1 MARHRILS
9 GLILLILAVSAR
21 GDWPTAR
28 GNGGRTGT
36 VPVGPTGPLRPAW
49 KAASAIPA
57 PAWPGEARGSL
68 WQRITNSLT
77 ARAADDL
84 APVPILVGGRVIFA
98 TTHDEVRC
106 VDQSNGTVLWR
117 HFCGGP
123 VRYAPVA
130 HEGKVLV
137 GSDDGTVEA
146 IDLESGRVVWATR
159 IGPDQPLVSGN
170 GRPISTCPVRTGLLV
185 ADGRVYVA
193 AGLFPLEGTY
203 LVALDPRDGS
213 LRWRRQLGAVSPQG
227 YLVDAGTDI
236 LVPCGRAS
244 PRLYRKQDGTF
255 VREVPSAS
263 GTFAVVSEGETLS
276 GPGPTGT
283 IEAAQARTGAKIVS
297 YPGRQMAVTAER
309 SYLVTG
315 LELVVLDRARL
326 RSSRGDL
333 AKSTLWKAEC
343 GTGAALIVAGDQVYV
358 GASDRVE
365 VFDTETGVLRQSLIT
380 GSPVAALAAN
390 ALGLVV
396 ALRDGTVIGY
406 QPTTGAGASLP
417 VAVTLGGEANR
428 GPRIGAG
435 GKVEEWVR
443 KLPSPSGWA
452 LWSGTGD
459 PLPMV
464 TSLIAAGRLHV
475 VVAATESGAPGLRQR
490 LADLGWLGTHV
501 SVVIRRADGSLP
513 VTDHLFNLVLADGL
527 SAAEAVRLACPAP
540 SGWIVRGGVMEA
552 APAGART
559 GSWTHQYGNAAN
571 TCATAQPLTG
581 YPRLQWF
588 GGHGPERMPDRH
600 TRGHAPLAAGGLLL
614 SMAENGLIATD
625 ARNGTVRW
633 ELDLPDSMRYAMPY
647 DAGYAALSEDG
658 LRAYVAVKSELWVID
673 ARQGVVE
680 RRIPCPMPDR
690 HWGWVAVEGGMIHGS
705 AQLPTASRTLR
716 QFELVDLDYR
726 SERPLVGS
734 AAVFRM
740 DPATGATLWMTKTE
754 GAFVNATLCR
764 AGDRIYAVEARGVRA
779 REDRLGRLDC
789 SAYLEDAH
797 VVCRDAGTGRPV
809 WERPLQWSE
818 ARDILG
824 LTVAGDHLFLSAA
837 QSIDQHAVYHLRCW
851 SSKDGT
857 ELWKADGR
865 NPGRDLYHGQ
875 QVKRPV
881 VLRDRVAFE
890 VAIYEIATGKAWV
903 PPGQLE
909 GWAMSRPGH
918 ACGGMTGADDG
929 LLFRA
934 DNPTFFRIADG
945 TFTRL
950 SPTRPG
956 CWLNILPAEGGVLIP
971 EASASCVCGYPLQT
985 SMGFGFGVEPVPR
998 LPDVGM

>member
-1 MARHRILS
+1 MARHRILTW
-9 GLILLILAVSAR
+9 LYLFAWMAQAQA
-21 GDWPTAR
+21 DWSTAR

-36 VPVGPTGPLRPAW
+36 SAVGPTGPLQVAW
-49 KAASAIPA
+49 KLTTATPA

-84 APVPILVGGRVIFA
+84 APVPILAGGRLIFA

-106 VDQSNGTVLWR
+106 VDRATGQTVWR

-130 HEGKVLV
+130 QDGRVFV
-137 GSDDGTVEA
+137 GSDDGTVQA
-146 IDLESGRVVWATR
+146 LDLESGRVLWSTR
-159 IGPDQPLVSGN
+159 IGPDRPMVSGN
-170 GRPISTCPVRTGLLV
+170 GRPISPCPIRTGALV
-185 ADGRVYVA
+185 ADGLVYVA

-203 LVALDPRDGS
+203 LVALDLRDGT
-213 LRWRRQLGAVSPQG
+213 LRWRSHLGSVSPQG
-227 YLVDAGTDI
+227 YLVDAGVEI

-244 PRLYRKQDGTF
+244 PRLYRKKDGTF
-255 VREVPSAS
+255 VRDVPSAS
-263 GTFAVVSEGETLS
+263 GTFAVVSEGETMS
-276 GPGPTGT
+276 GPGPTGA
-283 IEAAQARTGAKIVS
+283 IQGAQARTGTKIVS
-297 YPGRQMAVTAER
+297 YPGRQMAVTSER

-315 LELVVLDRARL
+315 LDLVALDRVQL
-326 RSSRGDL
+326 RTSGGDL
-333 AKSTLWKAEC
+333 AKATLWKTEC
-343 GTGAALIVAGDQVYV
+343 GTGAALIIAGDQAYV
-358 GASDRVE
+358 GTSDRVE
-365 VFDTETGVLRQSLIT
+365 VFDIRTGAPRQSILT
-380 GSPVAALAAN
+380 GSPVAALAAD

-396 ALRDGTVIGY
+396 ALRDGTVIGL
-406 QPTTGAGASLP
+406 QPN
-417 VAVTLGGEANR
+417 AVTKPVEPIATPTS
-428 GPRIGAG
+428 PRPDRAEL
-435 GKVEEWVR
+435 VSEWVR
-443 KLPSPSGWA
+443 GLSSPAGWA

-459 PLPMV
+459 PLPTV
-464 TSLIAAGRLHV
+464 ASLIAAGRLHV
-475 VVAATESGAPGLRQR
+475 VVAATESEAPELRRR
-490 LADLGWLGTHV
+490 LTDLGWLGTHA
-501 SVVIRRADGSLP
+501 SVVIRRADGSVP
-513 VTDHLFNLVLADGL
+513 VADHLFNLVLADDL
-527 SAAEAVRLACPAP
+527 SLAEAERLACPAP
-540 SGWIVRGGVMEA
+540 SGWIARSDIA
-552 APAGART
+552 KPAPAGART

-571 TCATAQPLTG
+571 TCATAQPLSG
-581 YPRLQWF
+581 FPRLQWF

-614 SMAENGLIATD
+614 SMAENGFIATD

-658 LRAYVAVKSELWVID
+658 RRAYVAVKSELWVID
-673 ARQGVVE
+673 TRQGAVE
-680 RRIPCPMPDR
+680 RRIPCPIPGR

-716 QFELVDLDYR
+716 QYELVDLDYR

-734 AAVFRM
+734 GAVFSI
-740 DPATGATLWMTKTE
+740 DPGTGATLWMTSTE
-754 GAFVNATLCR
+754 GAFVNATLSR
-764 AGDRIYAVEARGVRA
+764 AGDRLFAVEARGTKA
-779 REDRLGRLDC
+779 REDRLGRLNC

-797 VVCRDAGTGRPV
+797 VVCRDAGSGKLI
-809 WERPLQWSE
+809 WEKPLQWAE

-824 LTVAGDHLFLSAA
+824 LAVSGDHLFLSAA
-837 QSIDQHAVYHLRCW
+837 ESVKNHAVYHLRCW
-851 SSKDGT
+851 SARDGK

-865 NPGRDLYHGQ
+865 NPISDLYHGQ

-890 VAIYEIATGKAWV
+890 VGIHEIGTGKAWV
-903 PPGQLE
+903 PPGQAD
-909 GWAMSRPGH
+909 GWMMSRPGH

-971 EASASCVCGYPLQT
+971 EASASCVCGFPLQT
-985 SMGFGFGVEPVPR
+985 SMGFAFGAEPVPQ
-998 LPDVGM
+998 LPDVGVNAPGR